1 MNTTTK
7 QRFGD
12 NTAEIPWKYLEE
24 HHCYLWERAAY
35 CRNPEV
41 PAEQCMNIYV
51 PAHFLAESG
60 ELTGRIDE
68 NGFNARTVPVI
79 FENGLAGYH
88 EAEPFELDG
97 FVYVSCGCRGR
108 SSENIDKI

>member
-51 PAHFLAESG
+51 P
-60 ELTGRIDE
+60 
-68 NGFNARTVPVI
+68 V
-79 FENGLAGYH
+79 
-88 EAEPFELDG
+88 
-97 FVYVSCGCRGR
+97 VSKNWRVVT
-108 SSENIDKI
+108 DW